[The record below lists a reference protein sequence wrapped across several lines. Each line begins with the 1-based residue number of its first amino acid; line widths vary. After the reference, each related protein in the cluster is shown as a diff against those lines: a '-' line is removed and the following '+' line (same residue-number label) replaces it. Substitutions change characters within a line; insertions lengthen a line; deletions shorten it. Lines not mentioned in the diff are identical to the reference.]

1 MNDLDAECPM
11 ILVETWYIQDY
22 VNSTELQCNDNFLR
36 NVEKTLRY
44 VVRHVE
50 EVGDDIVVEPYFRLP
65 WEISQT
71 DYGVPVEL
79 ISGNLNNVETVG
91 FTYNFPIKNPAD
103 IPKLKHIARQVDR
116 DKTKIEKEILEDV
129 MGDIL
134 PIKTGGNDPFHFDS
148 GLRPWVGNNFF
159 GLTWDL
165 LKLIGNNKILTWVYD
180 KPDVIHSLM
189 SYLRDIKIEQF
200 KWMEQERLLEL
211 NTDNQFA
218 GAGRYGYVSDLP
230 QSDST
235 DSARLKDLWGW
246 AESQETG
253 PPIISPDMF
262 TEFFLPYIGDL
273 SKMFGLIY
281 YGCCEGLEDR
291 WEAIIKKIP
300 NIRAVSVSGWSDFKK
315 MGEMLGKNYVYSRKP
330 IPTYISG
337 KTPNWDLLKKDLDKT
352 IEAAD
357 GCNLEFIFRDIYTIE
372 GDRPRLKQ
380 WVDVTR
386 AALNS

>member
-1 MNDLDAECPM
+1 
-11 ILVETWYIQDY
+11 
-22 VNSTELQCNDNFLR
+22 
-36 NVEKTLRY
+36 
-44 VVRHVE
+44 
-50 EVGDDIVVEPYFRLP
+50 
-65 WEISQT
+65 
-71 DYGVPVEL
+71 
-79 ISGNLNNVETVG
+79 
-91 FTYNFPIKNPAD
+91 
-103 IPKLKHIARQVDR
+103 
-116 DKTKIEKEILEDV
+116 
-129 MGDIL
+129 
-134 PIKTGGNDPFHFDS
+134 
-148 GLRPWVGNNFF
+148 
-159 GLTWDL
+159 
-165 LKLIGNNKILTWVYD
+165 
-180 KPDVIHSLM
+180 M

-230 QSDST
+230 QQSDST

-273 SKMFGLIY
+273 SEMFGLIY

-300 NIRAVSVSGWSDFKK
+300 NIRAVSVSGWSNLKK

-352 IEAAD
+352 IKAAD
-357 GCNLEFIFRDIYTIE
+357 RCNLEFIFRDIYTIE

-380 WVDVTR
+380 WVDMTR
-386 AALNS
+386 AALNC